1 VRTAADRS
9 ERILVVLNF
18 QPTPQTIE
26 VDLSG
31 VAASGLVELK
41 EGKLVG
47 YQNPFRA
54 TLPAY
59 GYRLFQILS

>member
-1 VRTAADRS
+1 M
-9 ERILVVLNF
+9 NF

-41 EGKLVG
+41 QSELIG
-47 YQNPFRA
+47 YQNPFKV

-59 GYRLFQILS
+59 GYRLYQILPVKKGF